1 MENSLTDSVL
11 VRETM
16 LVRHQMFDEL
26 VLARKAS
33 TQDAAR
39 TMVEMAVEAG
49 RRGMSGSDVTSQI
62 AFASIMPEATMVRTV
77 MAFMDGMKVETWSR
91 KLSKWSSFWIASGQK
106 NQRRFA
112 FFDEDLPDCA
122 VKQYCS
128 QETVLV
134 KEICIVNEIRRWH
147 VCGRAK
153 WHDWTSGVGS
163 QKRTRP

>member
-1 MENSLTDSVL
+1 VENSLTDSVL

-62 AFASIMPEATMVRTV
+62 AFASIMPEATVMRTA
-77 MAFMDGMKVETWSR
+77 MTFMDGMKVETWSR
-91 KLSKWSSFWIASGQK
+91 KLSKWSSFWIASRQK
-106 NQRRFA
+106 SQRRFA
-112 FFDEDLPDCA
+112 FFL
-122 VKQYCS
+122 VRTYL
-128 QETVLV
+128 TVPWSN
-134 KEICIVNEIRRWH
+134 IAARRQ
-147 VCGRAK
+147 
-153 WHDWTSGVGS
+153 S
-163 QKRTRP
+163 